1 MPHFHFLWASLLAAG
16 FASSSFA
23 QEIAQPVSASAEQVP
38 DAEVIDPDHP
48 SHPSRLEALKQL
60 KNVTRQDLKVNA
72 NAAQPEEVKD
82 PLQPLNRQIYE
93 LNDALDRT
101 IIRPVAVQYVEKI
114 PTDVRGTYR
123 NFRKNLGEPW
133 NAVNQ
138 LMQGRPARAA
148 KTLGRFT
155 VNTLSSLGFAD
166 PARRV
171 GLESEDENFG
181 TTLGYWGVPSGPY
194 LVLPVLGPS
203 TFRDTVGRVVDSQAR
218 PQKYIF
224 EDHEGLYWGDQMLR
238 GIDIRSQL
246 LDVEDVLQGD
256 RYAAIRDIYLQRKNY
271 EIAQKKG
278 TDAEIT
284 FIDDEADDENA
295 DPEIISD

>member
-114 PTDVRGTYR
+114 PTDVRGTYH

-138 LMQGRPARAA
+138 LMQGRPAHAA

-218 PQKYIF
+218 PQNIF
-224 EDHEGLYWGDQMLR
+224 
-238 GIDIRSQL
+238 
-246 LDVEDVLQGD
+246 
-256 RYAAIRDIYLQRKNY
+256 
-271 EIAQKKG
+271 
-278 TDAEIT
+278 
-284 FIDDEADDENA
+284 
-295 DPEIISD
+295 